1 MSPIISIIL
10 FSLAIAIGAGALTYR
25 SFQSDIDAAR
35 LKAANGALV
44 LSTTTGP
51 LQYVDVGS
59 GVPVLSIHGSGG
71 GYDQGLEIAV
81 DLIGRDHRIIA
92 PSRFGYLGTPVP
104 ADSSDAAQADT
115 LVALLD
121 ALKIERVVVA
131 GTSAGARSAIELA
144 LRHPDRVRALIL
156 IVPATYAPSSP
167 VTIES
172 SRASRL
178 TFALV
183 NAGADFAWWALE
195 RTAPSVVVRFL
206 GVPPS
211 VFAAASKSDQERVSR
226 VVRSVQPLS
235 QRFRGI
241 NLDSVPPRHTLPLHS
256 VRVPT
261 LIVTTR
267 DDLFNTLPAAQ
278 FAAQSIPGA
287 KLVVFD
293 SGGHLLVGREA
304 EVRRSV
310 EDFLDNLGDGR
321 HEP

>member
-1 MSPIISIIL
+1 MSPISSIIL

-25 SFQSDIDAAR
+25 SFHSDIDAAR
-35 LKAANGALV
+35 SKAENGARV
-44 LSTTTGP
+44 LSTAVGP
-51 LQYVDVGS
+51 LQYIDVGS

-71 GYDQGLEIAV
+71 GHDQGLDIAV
-81 DLIGRDHRIIA
+81 DLIGREHRIIA
-92 PSRFGYLGTPVP
+92 PSRFGYLGTLVP

-144 LRHPDRVRALIL
+144 LRHPDRIRALIL

-178 TFALV
+178 AFALV

-195 RTAPSVVVRFL
+195 RIAPSTLVRFL

-211 VFAAASKSDQERVSR
+211 VFAAAPKTNQERVLR
-226 VVRSVQPLS
+226 IVRSVQPLS
-235 QRFRGI
+235 KRVRGI
-241 NLDSVPPRHTLPLHS
+241 NLDSVPPLRPPPLDTM
-256 VRVPT
+256 RVPT
-261 LIVTTR
+261 LIVTAR
-267 DDLFNTLPAAQ
+267 DDLFNTLPAAE
-278 FAAQSIPGA
+278 FAAQAIPA
-287 KLVVFD
+287 ATLVVFD
-293 SGGHLLVGREA
+293 TGGHLLVGREA

-310 EDFLDNLGDGR
+310 GVFVDSVGDGHR
-321 HEP
+321 EP